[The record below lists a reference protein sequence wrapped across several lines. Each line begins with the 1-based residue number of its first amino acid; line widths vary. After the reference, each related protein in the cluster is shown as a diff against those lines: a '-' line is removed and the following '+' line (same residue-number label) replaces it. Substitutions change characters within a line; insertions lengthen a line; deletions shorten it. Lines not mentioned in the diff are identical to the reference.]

1 MRPFLSSIIALLLSL
16 GVYGDGRGT
25 QAAEQSTAAPP
36 AAGPQKPVL
45 SPAAAAEARRI
56 IVAWLECEECI
67 SEELDAVK
75 NLGSVAIPSLA
86 ASLREGPS
94 PASRESLRRHL
105 LETYEEL
112 KAYEETHPKQKV
124 AQSKME
130 FVNTYM
136 ENYVAQYQIRAAQ
149 ALAAIGGPEAQKGLS
164 DALKVTLSDDVRI
177 VVREAL
183 GRSKE

>member
-1 MRPFLSSIIALLLSL
+1 MA
-16 GVYGDGRGT
+16 T
-25 QAAEQSTAAPP
+25 
-36 AAGPQKPVL
+36 
-45 SPAAAAEARRI
+45 AEAPRRQSSRPPRHRQRGPRSRCYRPRR
-56 IVAWLECEECI
+56 LPR
-67 SEELDAVK
+67 LDAVK